1 MVLKGATE
9 VLRHIEAINVEVNFA
24 ELYRDC
30 AQIEDIDDM
39 LKSAGFAR
47 VATVSIAHP
56 SWGDAF
62 YVRRRSGA
70 GFN

>member
-1 MVLKGATE
+1 
-9 VLRHIEAINVEVNFA
+9 LRHIEAINIEVNFA

-47 VATVSIAHP
+47 VATASAAHP

-62 YVRRRSGA
+62 YVRR
-70 GFN
+70 